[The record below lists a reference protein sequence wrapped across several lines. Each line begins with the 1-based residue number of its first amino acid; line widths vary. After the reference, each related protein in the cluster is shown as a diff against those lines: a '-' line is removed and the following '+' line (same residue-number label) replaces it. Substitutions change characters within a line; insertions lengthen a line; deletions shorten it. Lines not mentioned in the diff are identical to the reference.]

1 MSKIVIDCGHNAA
14 GGSDRGARCADGR
27 MENDLN
33 QEVSKRLAALLSA
46 AGHFVIPIG
55 NDASGVVERGACGAK
70 NDCDLMLSIHHNAYG
85 AGANGTSV
93 IKSVFADSAAPRAAQ
108 TAQLIMNAV
117 SDAIGTRRRNGGK
130 PDVRWNGAH
139 NADYYGV
146 IRGNKKRNTLI
157 VESLFCDN
165 PSDLARWDPDRIAA
179 AICGAVCAV
188 FGSPA
193 NAAAAQA
200 ETPDKPRFAVGDL
213 VKFCGGAHYVS
224 SDAASPT
231 GGVRT
236 AGSAR
241 LTKIA
246 AGRPHPYHLIGTT
259 SNVWGWVDA
268 DRVGAIGGGV

>member
-1 MSKIVIDCGHNAA
+1 MSKIVIDCGHSAVGA
-14 GGSDRGARCADGR
+14 RGARCADGR

-33 QEVSKRLAALLSA
+33 QAVAKRLAAALSA

-55 NDASGVVERGACGAK
+55 NDASGVVDRGRCGA
-70 NDCDLMLSIHHNAYG
+70 NNNCDLMLSIHHNAYG
-85 AGANGTSV
+85 RGANGTSV
-93 IKSVFADSAAPRAAQ
+93 IKSVFADSAAPKAAQ
-108 TAQLIMNAV
+108 AAQLILDAV
-117 SDAIGTRRRNGGK
+117 SDAIGTCRRNGGK
-130 PDVRWNGAH
+130 PSVRWNGAH

-146 IRGNKKRNTLI
+146 IRGNAKRNTLI
-157 VESLFCDN
+157 VEALFCDN
-165 PSDLARWDPDRIAA
+165 PSDLARWDPDRIAS

-188 FGSPA
+188 FGCPA

-200 ETPDKPRFAVGDL
+200 ETPERPRFAAGDL
-213 VKFCGGAHYVS
+213 VEVSGGAHFVS
-224 SDAASPT
+224 SDAVKST

-236 AGSAR
+236 AGRAR

-268 DRVGAIGGGV
+268 DRVGAIGGAK